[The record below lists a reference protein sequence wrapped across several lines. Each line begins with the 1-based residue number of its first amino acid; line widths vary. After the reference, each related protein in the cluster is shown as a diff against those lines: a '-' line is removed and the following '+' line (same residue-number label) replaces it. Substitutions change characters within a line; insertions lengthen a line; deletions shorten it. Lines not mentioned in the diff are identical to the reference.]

1 MSKHTT
7 TTQTWQGGVTSSPP
21 PVPSAVDPSQTSPTT
36 RHKSILRVRIMVS
49 GSSLHIKVGA
59 RRRERTGN
67 VEAARSNR
75 DPTSG
80 PTVAPRTRALA
91 VVSTSWFA
99 ASLSFAPA
107 RAKSWVFDCHS
118 EESALRE
125 RGTELGSHGSRSED
139 AQPWL
144 RLERTALYP
153 NAAVLCSPRALGA
166 APSY

>member
-1 MSKHTT
+1 M
-7 TTQTWQGGVTSSPP
+7 
-21 PVPSAVDPSQTSPTT
+21 
-36 RHKSILRVRIMVS
+36 S

-59 RRRERTGN
+59 GRRERTGN

-80 PTVAPRTRALA
+80 PTVAPGMRALA

-99 ASLSFAPA
+99 ASLRFALA
-107 RAKSWVFDCHS
+107 RAKSWVFFFYCYR
-118 EESALRE
+118 EGSALRE
-125 RGTELGSHGSRSED
+125 RGSELGSRGSSSED

-153 NAAVLCSPRALGA
+153 NAAVLCSQRALGA